1 MLSFNGEYSYLPT
14 ISLFMQPI
22 LMVMVLS
29 LLVVYIYNF
38 NQIYN
43 TFQGMGLPG
52 PAPRFFFGNLIEL
65 FSHSRHSAACLSD
78 WTKKYGKIYGYFIGH
93 TPIICISDPDVL
105 QEIFVTKFSYF
116 HSRRPLPL
124 QQEDLRHLLA
134 AKGDEW
140 KRQRSIIHP
149 TFGPNKLKEMQA
161 TIEKCINELL
171 DKLDNQTVDIEFDIS
186 PLLKRTS
193 MNIILNCAFG
203 INPNKNEKLTESF
216 FRRCSQ
222 VFEFSIFQNTLS
234 ICSML
239 MPELNFV
246 WVTCFKYVNIFRL
259 WLCSHIPLMN
269 RFIDTDPN
277 TWLLYHVENVIK
289 QRCLHGIEKID
300 LLQSMIDA
308 TDVVQKM
315 SPSST
320 LSKYRLNLDEL
331 LNNIYL
337 FMIGGYETTATTLDY
352 LMYVLATHPKEQ
364 THLQNELDKVYDDYE
379 QLTKLEYLD
388 CFIRETLRLY
398 PIAPFIV
405 NRQCNRECQIGQ
417 VKIAKGT
424 NLAVDMFSIHYDEK
438 LYGPVSPFQF
448 YPERFL
454 EKRHPLAWLPFG
466 VGPRNC
472 VGMRFAMLE
481 IKLALA
487 KILHRYTI
495 LSGERTVSQFAEQER
510 FVIGPKNG
518 IWIRL
523 QLRENETTVK

>member
-1 MLSFNGEYSYLPT
+1 
-14 ISLFMQPI
+14 
-22 LMVMVLS
+22 
-29 LLVVYIYNF
+29 
-38 NQIYN
+38 
-43 TFQGMGLPG
+43 
-52 PAPRFFFGNLIEL
+52 
-65 FSHSRHSAACLSD
+65 
-78 WTKKYGKIYGYFIGH
+78 
-93 TPIICISDPDVL
+93 
-105 QEIFVTKFSYF
+105 
-116 HSRRPLPL
+116 
-124 QQEDLRHLLA
+124 
-134 AKGDEW
+134 
-140 KRQRSIIHP
+140 
-149 TFGPNKLKEMQA
+149 MQA

-487 KILHRYTI
+487 
-495 LSGERTVSQFAEQER
+495 
-510 FVIGPKNG
+510 
-518 IWIRL
+518 
-523 QLRENETTVK
+523 